1 MRVLESKIVFN
12 FIVVRNNEVISIL
25 VNELV
30 VGDLVFLFVGDIINV
45 DGRLVNLLNFYVIE
59 SSLIG
64 ESEVV
69 LKCVNWD
76 VIDDKILVENKYL
89 VYFGIFVL
97 NGKVFYIVEN
107 VGVKI

>member
-1 MRVLESKIVFN
+1 MNL
-12 FIVVRNNEVISIL
+12 IVVRNNEVISIL

-45 DGRLVNLLNFYVIE
+45 DGRFVNLFNFYVIE

-64 ESEVV
+64 ESEVI

>member
-1 MRVLESKIVFN
+1 MRVLESKIILN
-12 FIVVRNNEVISIL
+12 LIVIRNNEVISIL

-45 DGRLVNLLNFYVIE
+45 DGRLVNLFNFYVIE